1 MKNYKDVWVVYV
13 HYKSFSSVLPEQT
26 SWEKFDDKKDADKY
40 FESIKTKPGV
50 DNVET
55 PRLFKYYTLK

>member
-1 MKNYKDVWVVYV
+1 MKHYKNVWVVYA
-13 HYKSFSSVLPEQT
+13 HYKSFFSVIPEST

-40 FESIKTKPGV
+40 YESIKAQASV
-50 DNVET
+50 DNVEE

>member
-1 MKNYKDVWVVYV
+1 MKNYKNVWVVYV
-13 HYKSFSSVLPEQT
+13 CYKSLFSDIPAPT

-40 FESIKTKPGV
+40 YESIKAQASV
-50 DNVET
+50 DNVEE